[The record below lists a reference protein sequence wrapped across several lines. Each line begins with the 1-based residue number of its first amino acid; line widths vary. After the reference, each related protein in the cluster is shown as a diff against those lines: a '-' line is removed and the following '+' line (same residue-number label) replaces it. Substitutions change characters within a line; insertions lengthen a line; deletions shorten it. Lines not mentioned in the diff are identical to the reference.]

1 MVVKKGPFH
10 FFTDKHEDVV
20 ATENKMLISDY
31 ANKTKLDIRSTSE
44 DVVEKNFEIFTMLV
58 RGIEMVYSTP
68 QSKSVSNR
76 ADFFIFF
83 YTKKNVFFCLQIT
96 GIDLERAKNMM
107 RDSGYASDAEYD
119 RRQNKTQT
127 TTQSQ
132 DTRNSNLAVQS
143 FRQNVQ
149 RQQQQAVEMREASV
163 EVDRND
169 MDERDLD
176 DFLLRA
182 REDDNLDIRTQV

>member
-1 MVVKKGPFH
+1 
-10 FFTDKHEDVV
+10 
-20 ATENKMLISDY
+20 
-31 ANKTKLDIRSTSE
+31 
-44 DVVEKNFEIFTMLV
+44 MLV

-76 ADFFIFF
+76 VDFLILF
-83 YTKKNVFFCLQIT
+83 YTKKNVFFCLQIA
-96 GIDLERAKNMM
+96 GIDLERAKNML
-107 RDSGYASDAEYD
+107 RDSGYAPDAEHD
-119 RRQNKTQT
+119 RRQKKRQK

-176 DFLLRA
+176 DFLQRA

>member
-1 MVVKKGPFH
+1 MSMQRDKG
-10 FFTDKHEDVV
+10 
-20 ATENKMLISDY
+20 Y
-31 ANKTKLDIRSTSE
+31 
-44 DVVEKNFEIFTMLV
+44 
-58 RGIEMVYSTP
+58 G
-68 QSKSVSNR
+68 
-76 ADFFIFF
+76 
-83 YTKKNVFFCLQIT
+83 
-96 GIDLERAKNMM
+96 
-107 RDSGYASDAEYD
+107 SDAEYD
-119 RRQNKTQT
+119 RRQKKRQK

>member
-1 MVVKKGPFH
+1 MSMQRDKG
-10 FFTDKHEDVV
+10 
-20 ATENKMLISDY
+20 Y
-31 ANKTKLDIRSTSE
+31 
-44 DVVEKNFEIFTMLV
+44 
-58 RGIEMVYSTP
+58 G
-68 QSKSVSNR
+68 
-76 ADFFIFF
+76 
-83 YTKKNVFFCLQIT
+83 
-96 GIDLERAKNMM
+96 
-107 RDSGYASDAEYD
+107 SDAEYD
-119 RRQNKTQT
+119 RRQKKRQK

-176 DFLLRA
+176 FLLRA

>member
-1 MVVKKGPFH
+1 
-10 FFTDKHEDVV
+10 
-20 ATENKMLISDY
+20 ML
-31 ANKTKLDIRSTSE
+31 
-44 DVVEKNFEIFTMLV
+44 
-58 RGIEMVYSTP
+58 
-68 QSKSVSNR
+68 
-76 ADFFIFF
+76 
-83 YTKKNVFFCLQIT
+83 
-96 GIDLERAKNMM
+96 

-119 RRQNKTQT
+119 KRQQKRQK

-143 FRQNVQ
+143 IRQNVQ

-176 DFLLRA
+176 DRV
-182 REDDNLDIRTQV
+182 DDILDIRGLV